1 MYCARA
7 LLEHDWP
14 LKRFRDEYYL
24 NSDKIKNSVKQAAR
38 EMELS
43 LFRPAARNFVSRMT
57 LHNIKSIERY
67 FGTVLHIPPVCD

>member
-14 LKRFRDEYYL
+14 LTRFRDEFYMK
-24 NSDKIKNSVKQAAR
+24 SDRIKNPVKHAAR

-43 LFRPAARNFVSRMT
+43 PVQACGEELCFPTDVS
-57 LHNIKSIERY
+57 
-67 FGTVLHIPPVCD
+67 